1 MRAEGDEA
9 SRPTTTDESRRESRG
24 TALATQDTEQTTGE
38 LLKGLADDATTLIRQ
53 EILLARQ
60 ELQEGLTAS
69 AKAGAMLAVA
79 GVLGLY
85 ALGFLLYTIGVAI
98 GGPEW
103 LGFAIVTA
111 VLLIV
116 VAVLGLI
123 GSRRMA
129 ASKVAP
135 ERARAQLQATAA
147 ELKEEIRWAR
157 PQPRPPERSS

>member
-1 MRAEGDEA
+1 MDT
-9 SRPTTTDESRRESRG
+9 SVRG
-24 TALATQDTEQTTGE
+24 TALTTQETPSEPTTGE
-38 LLKGLADDATTLIRQ
+38 LLKGIADDATTLVRQ

-60 ELQEGLTAS
+60 ELQEGLTAT
-69 AKAGAMLAVA
+69 AKASALLVGA

-85 ALGFLLYTIGVAI
+85 AFGFLLYTIGVAI

-111 VLLIV
+111 VLLV
-116 VAVLGLI
+116 VVGVLALLGR
-123 GSRRMA
+123 SRMA
-129 ASKVAP
+129 AAKVAP
-135 ERARAQLQATAA
+135 ERARSQLQATAT

>member
-1 MRAEGDEA
+1 
-9 SRPTTTDESRRESRG
+9 
-24 TALATQDTEQTTGE
+24 LATQDTEPTTGE

-116 VAVLGLI
+116 VAVLALVG
-123 GSRRMA
+123 RRQMA

>member
-1 MRAEGDEA
+1 
-9 SRPTTTDESRRESRG
+9 
-24 TALATQDTEQTTGE
+24 LATQDTEQTTGE

-79 GVLGLY
+79 GLLGLY

-116 VAVLGLI
+116 VAVLALI
-123 GSRRMA
+123 GRRQMA

>member
-1 MRAEGDEA
+1 LTAQET
-9 SRPTTTDESRRESRG
+9 PTG
-24 TALATQDTEQTTGE
+24 PTEPTTGE
-38 LLKGLADDATTLIRQ
+38 LLKGIADDATTLFRQ
-53 EILLARQ
+53 EVLLARQ
-60 ELQEGLTAS
+60 ELVEGLAAS
-69 AKAGAMLAVA
+69 AKASALLAAA

-85 ALGFLLYTIGVAI
+85 AFGFLLYTIGVAI

-116 VAVLGLI
+116 VAVLALLG
-123 GSRRMA
+123 RRRLA

-135 ERARAQLQATAA
+135 ERAKAQLQATAA

>member
-1 MRAEGDEA
+1 
-9 SRPTTTDESRRESRG
+9 
-24 TALATQDTEQTTGE
+24 LATQDTEPTTGE
-38 LLKGLADDATTLIRQ
+38 LLKGLADDATKLLRQ

-69 AKAGAMLAVA
+69 AKGGALLAVA

-103 LGFAIVTA
+103 LGFAIVTV

-116 VAVLGLI
+116 VAVLGLV
-123 GSRRMA
+123 GRRQLA

-135 ERARAQLQATAA
+135 ERARAQLQATAT

-157 PQPRPPERSS
+157 PQQTPPGKSS

>member
-1 MRAEGDEA
+1 LTTQGT
-9 SRPTTTDESRRESRG
+9 PTEP
-24 TALATQDTEQTTGE
+24 TTGE
-38 LLKGLADDATTLIRQ
+38 LLKGIAVDAAALMRQ

-60 ELQEGLTAS
+60 ELQEGLTAT
-69 AKAGAMLAVA
+69 AKASALLAGAA
-79 GVLGLY
+79 VLGLY
-85 ALGFLLYTIGVAI
+85 AFGFLLYTIGVAI

-116 VAVLGLI
+116 VTVLALI
-123 GSRRMA
+123 GRRRLA

-135 ERARAQLQATAA
+135 ERARAQLQATTT
-147 ELKEEIRWAR
+147 ELREEIRWAR

>member
-1 MRAEGDEA
+1 
-9 SRPTTTDESRRESRG
+9 
-24 TALATQDTEQTTGE
+24 LATQDPQSGARATTRPAGAPTVEPSTGE
-38 LLKGLADDATTLIRQ
+38 LLRGLADDAATLVRQ

-69 AKAGAMLAVA
+69 AKASALLVAA

-85 ALGFLLYTIGVAI
+85 AFGFLLYTIGEAI
-98 GGPEW
+98 GGPRW

-116 VAVLGLI
+116 VAVLALVGRNRL
-123 GSRRMA
+123 A

-135 ERARAQLQATAA
+135 EKARAQLQTTAN
-147 ELKEEIRWAR
+147 ELKEEITWGR
-157 PQPRPPERSS
+157 PQQQPPER

>member
-1 MRAEGDEA
+1 
-9 SRPTTTDESRRESRG
+9 
-24 TALATQDTEQTTGE
+24 LATQDTEPTTGE
-38 LLKGLADDATTLIRQ
+38 LLKGLADDATTLIQQ

-123 GSRRMA
+123 GRRRMA

-157 PQPRPPERSS
+157 PQPKPPERSS